1 MRMLLVLLSAGAIA
15 SPAIAAEG
23 DHRELGPHEHGV
35 GNVNIAVEGT
45 KVSVE
50 LEVPGMDIVGFEYAA
65 KTAKQKAAVEKAKK
79 QLLAPLAIFKF
90 PAAANCA
97 TQQVNVAIGSE
108 DHDHDHDHAKSDN
121 GAEDGG
127 KAADASEGNEGHE
140 HSEFHVEYTLECKV
154 PEKITAI
161 EFGYFRTFSSARKLN
176 INLITPKGQS
186 KFEAT
191 RDKPRIDLAGMM

>member
-15 SPAIAAEG
+15 SPAFAAEG

-35 GNVNIAVEGT
+35 GNLNIAVEGT
-45 KVSVE
+45 KVSME

-97 TQQVNVAIGSE
+97 TQQTNVAIESE
-108 DHDHDHDHAKSDN
+108 DHDHDHAKGDK
-121 GAEDGG
+121 GGEDGA
-127 KAADASEGNEGHE
+127 KAADAREGHEEHE
-140 HSEFHVEYTLECKV
+140 HSEFHVEYTLECKA
-154 PEKITAI
+154 PDKITAI
-161 EFGYFRTFSSARKLN
+161 EFGYFRAFTSARKLN

>member
-1 MRMLLVLLSAGAIA
+1 MRMLLVLLSASAIA

-35 GNVNIAVEGT
+35 GNLNIAVEGT

-50 LEVPGMDIVGFEYAA
+50 LEVPGMDIVGFEYVA

-79 QLLAPLAIFKF
+79 QLQAPPAIFKF

-97 TQQVNVAIGSE
+97 TQQVNVAIESE
-108 DHDHDHDHAKSDN
+108 DHDHDHDHDHAKGDT
-121 GAEDGG
+121 GAEDGR
-127 KAADASEGNEGHE
+127 KAADAREG
-140 HSEFHVEYTLECKV
+140 HSEFHVEYTFECKV
-154 PEKITAI
+154 PDKITAI
-161 EFGYFRTFSSARKLN
+161 EFGYFRTFTSARKLN
-176 INLITPKGQS
+176 VTVITPKGQS

>member
-15 SPAIAAEG
+15 SPAFAAEG

-35 GNVNIAVEGT
+35 GNLNIAVEGT
-45 KVSVE
+45 KVSME
-50 LEVPGMDIVGFEYAA
+50 LEVPGMDIVGFEYVA
-65 KTAKQKAAVEKAKK
+65 KTPKQKAAVEKAKK

-90 PAAANCA
+90 PAAANCSV
-97 TQQVNVAIGSE
+97 QQANVAVESE
-108 DHDHDHDHAKSDN
+108 DHGHDHVKGDK
-121 GAEDGG
+121 GAEGDG
-127 KAADASEGNEGHE
+127 KAADAHE
-140 HSEFHVEYTLECKV
+140 EHDHSEFHVEYTLECKV
-154 PEKITAI
+154 PDKITAI
-161 EFGYFRTFSSARKLN
+161 EFGYFRAFTSARKLN

>member
-1 MRMLLVLLSAGAIA
+1 MRMLLVLLSAGAIV
-15 SPAIAAEG
+15 SPAVAAEG

-35 GNVNIAVEGT
+35 GNLNIAVEGT
-45 KVSVE
+45 KVSME
-50 LEVPGMDIVGFEYAA
+50 LEVPGMDIVGFEYVA
-65 KTAKQKAAVEKAKK
+65 KTVKQKAAVEKAKK

-97 TQQVNVAIGSE
+97 VQQANVAIESE
-108 DHDHDHDHAKSDN
+108 DHDHDHAKGDK
-121 GAEDGG
+121 GAEDGD
-127 KAADASEGNEGHE
+127 KAADAREGHQ
-140 HSEFHVEYTLECKV
+140 HSEFHVEYTMDCKV
-154 PEKITAI
+154 PDKITAI
-161 EFGYFRTFSSARKLN
+161 EFGYFRAFTSARKLN